1 MALSK
6 KETLRSPIKQKPLRS
21 PGDSL
26 RDAAIE
32 VWDSEFTAWLV
43 VVFVA
48 VALAGWEWWRWFFTF
63 PPSPWTVTAVALVVT
78 VVAVVKM
85 RRVLSKLDRLRLGRE
100 GERAVGE
107 ALDDLRAAGYRVF
120 HDVPGDG
127 FNVDHVLIGP
137 GGVFVIETKT
147 RSKPEGRKATI
158 TYDGEQIKVD
168 GFAPDRDPLV
178 QVQANC
184 RYVREL
190 IERGCTVRPFIR
202 GVVLFPGWWIERQP
216 RGVDVWVLNEKVLPG
231 FLHQEDR
238 RLSADQIAN
247 LSECLAT
254 QVRLSA

>member
-1 MALSK
+1 MATSK
-6 KETLRSPIKQKPLRS
+6 KQAFRSPIKQKPLRS

-26 RDAAIE
+26 RDTALE
-32 VWDSEFTAWLV
+32 VWNSEFSAWLV
-43 VVFVA
+43 VAFVA
-48 VALAGWEWWRWFFTF
+48 VALAGMEWWRWFLPF
-63 PPSPWTVTAVALVVT
+63 PPSPWAVTAVVVVVI
-78 VVAVVKM
+78 VVAVIKM
-85 RRVLSKLDRLRLGRE
+85 RNALSKLDRLRLGRD

-107 ALDDLRAAGYRVF
+107 ALDDLRAASYRVF
-120 HDVPGDG
+120 HDVPGDS
-127 FNVDHVLIGP
+127 FNVDHVLIG
-137 GGVFVIETKT
+137 TKT
-147 RSKPEGRKATI
+147 RSKPNGRDAKI

-190 IERGCTVRPFIR
+190 LERGCTVRPFIR

-238 RLSADQIAN
+238 RLDADQIAN

-254 QVRLSA
+254 QIRLSA